1 MVCDVFDS
9 VLFYGCFYFVF
20 VFVFISASAS
30 ISVTVSAVV
39 FVFVVVVVVVIV
51 GFRDYHDMSVV
62 STAIDPHD
70 VAVRNLVVTDFTF
83 SRQTRKFDLN
93 VTWLKPSFNYSQ
105 MSSYK
110 LSYQVNG
117 GSKNMTKTVGVK
129 IQSMILN
136 LALIN

>member
-1 MVCDVFDS
+1 MVLNILKSSIKIDFLHSWRKYNCVNFS
-9 VLFYGCFYFVF
+9 RVCG
-20 VFVFISASAS
+20 FIS
-30 ISVTVSAVV
+30 
-39 FVFVVVVVVVIV
+39 FVQFVVVVVVFV

-62 STAIDPHD
+62 STAIDPHN

>member
-1 MVCDVFDS
+1 MFRPLQSRARKKYLMVCDVFNS

-30 ISVTVSAVV
+30 ISVTVSA
-39 FVFVVVVVVVIV
+39 FVFVVVVVVFV

-62 STAIDPHD
+62 STAIDPHN

-83 SRQTRKFDLN
+83 SRQTGTFDLN
-93 VTWLKPSFNYSQ
+93 ITWLKPSFNYSQ

-117 GSKNMTKTVGVK
+117 GNKIMTKTVGV
-129 IQSMILN
+129 
-136 LALIN
+136 